1 MTGEFQLHSELL
13 GAMPLVSYFLERLNL
28 HELLERHGPHDDRRL
43 KVAPAIVLGVVV
55 RNLVLHREPVYAL
68 GEWAGS
74 LRPSVL
80 GLDGVDPGVL
90 NDDRVGRTLLRLFD
104 ADRASL
110 MTELVLGAVEKFSI
124 DCSELHNGS
133 TSITFSGAY
142 RTATGE
148 PRGGKATP
156 AIAFG
161 HNKDHRADLKQLVWI
176 LTVSADG
183 AVPLAYR
190 VESGNTNDD
199 TTHVATWDALVALV
213 GRSDFL
219 HVADTKLAN
228 RDAMDHIAARGG
240 RFVTVLPRTRK
251 EDGFFRQ
258 WIQDNVPTWTEAAR
272 RPSRRAGEPDNIWRT
287 TPSPVPSAEGY
298 RIVWAHSSIEEALD
312 AESRS
317 DRIQRAVTALAD
329 LAKRVAGPRS
339 RWHTRVAVEQAA
351 ERALAPC
358 HAGRWVHIEV
368 TEADGETFRQERRGC
383 PGEDTRY
390 RKETRTRFELR
401 WSIDTELVSFDARSD
416 GCFPLVT
423 NDTELADAQVLSA
436 YKYQP
441 HLERRHAQLKGTQLI
456 APVFLKDPARIE
468 GLLCC
473 HFVALLVQA
482 LVERQ
487 IRTAMADGGTEAIP
501 IYPEERDCGSP
512 SAPRIFEIF
521 SGVSRHHLQQSGRTI
536 QVFDPELTDL
546 QGQVL
551 DLLGVPRSAYA
562 DSPPSSP

>member
-1 MTGEFQLHSELL
+1 M
-13 GAMPLVSYFLERLNL
+13 
-28 HELLERHGPHDDRRL
+28 
-43 KVAPAIVLGVVV
+43 
-55 RNLVLHREPVYAL
+55 
-68 GEWAGS
+68 
-74 LRPSVL
+74 
-80 GLDGVDPGVL
+80 
-90 NDDRVGRTLLRLFD
+90 
-104 ADRASL
+104 
-110 MTELVLGAVEKFSI
+110 
-124 DCSELHNGS
+124 
-133 TSITFSGAY
+133 
-142 RTATGE
+142 
-148 PRGGKATP
+148 
-156 AIAFG
+156 
-161 HNKDHRADLKQLVWI
+161 
-176 LTVSADG
+176 
-183 AVPLAYR
+183 
-190 VESGNTNDD
+190 
-199 TTHVATWDALVALV
+199 
-213 GRSDFL
+213 
-219 HVADTKLAN
+219 
-228 RDAMDHIAARGG
+228 
-240 RFVTVLPRTRK
+240 
-251 EDGFFRQ
+251 
-258 WIQDNVPTWTEAAR
+258 
-272 RPSRRAGEPDNIWRT
+272 
-287 TPSPVPSAEGY
+287 
-298 RIVWAHSSIEEALD
+298 WAHSSIEEALD

-317 DRIQRAVTALAD
+317 DRIQRAVAALAD

-368 TEADGETFRQERRGC
+368 TEADEETFRQERRGR
-383 PGEDTRY
+383 PGEETRY

-401 WSIDTELVSFDARSD
+401 WSIDTDLVSFDARSD

-423 NDTELADAQVLSA
+423 NDTGLTDAQVLSA

-441 HLERRHAQLKGTQLI
+441 HLERRHAQLKGTQLV

-501 IYPEERDCGSP
+501 LYPEERDCGSP

-551 DLLGVPRSAYA
+551 DLLGVPRSVYA